1 MRCTS
6 TLHPSLGKFLLF
18 SYSVAMV
25 RKKMTRI
32 GSCLFL
38 TATALL
44 VLSCSGK
51 GSSTNDAAN
60 ATNDESSPQAVA
72 PAELARR
79 QQEEAI
85 GSFVQSLDPVQRYS
99 QLFLVNLE
107 GNRSFSPVER
117 LQWGAL
123 PEEDLLPGGYLFFS
137 YNIAETPA
145 QVAEFTASIQRW
157 SQQRGMVPPLLAV
170 DQEGGMV
177 NRLRSVT
184 SPLPSARQVAQSLTA
199 SQAQSLYAAQAA
211 QMSLLGF
218 QMNLSPV
225 AEAESQH
232 NSAFLDSRSF
242 GGLGTME
249 EFAVA
254 AIQGFQSQGLMAVA
268 KHFPGNTN
276 DDPHSGL
283 PEIALNQQ
291 ELERLYMGPFRQV
304 LQAGN
309 PWAVLMSHARISTSG
324 TAAPLHDSETPAC
337 LSRFWVT
344 DILRNTFQYQGLVL
358 SDDIFMAALEK
369 NGFPPHKAVML
380 ALEAGID
387 VIMLSEKRF
396 GSVLRLILDRS
407 QSDADFAAL
416 LDRAVERVIAAK
428 VQAGLLTF
436 RPATEDVSM
445 SASADTGE
453 PSAADRL
460 ELVPTQRALW
470 SQEDWDAVYQQ
481 GMELYQ
487 AGFGGTSE

>member
-1 MRCTS
+1 MDQRLWFQKTKDTFNS
-6 TLHPSLGKFLLF
+6 NNE
-18 SYSVAMV
+18 V
-25 RKKMTRI
+25 
-32 GSCLFL
+32 
-38 TATALL
+38 
-44 VLSCSGK
+44 
-51 GSSTNDAAN
+51 
-60 ATNDESSPQAVA
+60 SSPQAVA
-72 PAELARR
+72 PEELARR

-85 GSFVQSLDPVQRYS
+85 RAFVQSLDPVQRYS

-107 GNRSFSPVER
+107 GSRSFSPVESF
-117 LQWGAL
+117 QWGDL
-123 PEEDLLPGGYLFFS
+123 PEEALLPGGYLFFS

-145 QVAEFTASIQRW
+145 QVAEFTASIQSW

-184 SPLPSARQVAQSLTA
+184 SPLPSARQVAQTLTA
-199 SQAQSLYAAQAA
+199 SQAQSLYATQAA
-211 QMSLLGF
+211 QMGLLGF
-218 QMNLSPV
+218 QMNLAPV

-232 NSAFLDSRSF
+232 NSTFLDSRTF
-242 GGLGTME
+242 GSLGTME
-249 EFAVA
+249 EFASA
-254 AIQGFQSQGLMAVA
+254 AIKGFQSQGLMAVA

-283 PEIALNQQ
+283 PEIALEQQ
-291 ELERLYMGPFRQV
+291 ELERFYLEPFRRV
-304 LQAGN
+304 LQESD

-324 TAAPLHDSETPAC
+324 TTASPEQDSETPAC
-337 LSRFWVT
+337 LSHFWVT
-344 DILRNTFQYQGLVL
+344 EVLRQRFGYGGLIL

-369 NGFPPHKAVML
+369 NGFPPNKAVML

-407 QSDADFAAL
+407 QSEPEFAAL
-416 LDRAVERVIAAK
+416 LDRAVERVVAAK

-436 RPATEDVSM
+436 QLVGE
-445 SASADTGE
+445 SAGA
-453 PSAADRL
+453 L
-460 ELVPTQRALW
+460 ELVPTQRSPW

>member
-1 MRCTS
+1 M
-6 TLHPSLGKFLLF
+6 
-18 SYSVAMV
+18 A

-32 GSCLFL
+32 GRFLFF

-51 GSSTNDAAN
+51 DNPTKDTFNSNN
-60 ATNDESSPQAVA
+60 EVSSPQAVA
-72 PAELARR
+72 PEESVRTQMDDIIQHR

-85 GSFVQSLDPVQRYS
+85 RAFVQSLDPVQRYS

-107 GNRSFSPVER
+107 GNRSFSPVESF
-117 LQWGAL
+117 QWGDL
-123 PEEDLLPGGYLFFS
+123 PEEALLPGGYLFFS
-137 YNIAETPA
+137 YNIAETPS
-145 QVAEFTASIQRW
+145 QVAEFTASIQHW
-157 SQQRGMVPPLLAV
+157 SQQRGLVPPLLAV

-184 SPLPSARQVAQSLTA
+184 SPLPSAQQVAQSLTS

-218 QMNLSPV
+218 QMNLAPV

-232 NSAFLDSRSF
+232 NSAFLDTRSF

-249 EFAVA
+249 EFAGA
-254 AIQGFQSQGLMAVA
+254 AIKGFQSQGLMAVA

-283 PEIALNQQ
+283 PEIALEQQ
-291 ELERLYMGPFRQV
+291 ELERFYLEPFRRV
-304 LQAGN
+304 LQESD

-324 TAAPLHDSETPAC
+324 TTASPEQDSETPAC

-344 DILRNTFQYQGLVL
+344 EVLRQRFGYGGLIL

-407 QSDADFAAL
+407 QSEPEFAAL

-436 RPATEDVSM
+436 QLVGE
-445 SASADTGE
+445 SAGA
-453 PSAADRL
+453 L
-460 ELVPTQRALW
+460 ELVPTQRSPW

>member
-1 MRCTS
+1 M
-6 TLHPSLGKFLLF
+6 FF
-18 SYSVAMV
+18 
-25 RKKMTRI
+25 
-32 GSCLFL
+32 

-51 GSSTNDAAN
+51 DNPTKDTFNSNN
-60 ATNDESSPQAVA
+60 EVSSPQAVA

-79 QQEEAI
+79 QQEEVI
-85 GSFVQSLDPVQRYS
+85 GAFVQSLDPVQRYS

-107 GNRSFSPVER
+107 GSRSFSPVESF
-117 LQWGAL
+117 QWGDL
-123 PEEDLLPGGYLFFS
+123 PEEALLPGGYLFFS

-145 QVAEFTASIQRW
+145 QVAEFTASIQSW
-157 SQQRGMVPPLLAV
+157 SQQRGLVPPLLAV

-184 SPLPSARQVAQSLTA
+184 SPLPSAWQVAQALTA

-218 QMNLSPV
+218 QMNLAPV

-232 NSAFLDSRSF
+232 NSTFLDSRSF

-249 EFAVA
+249 EFAGA
-254 AIQGFQSQGLMAVA
+254 AIKGFQSQGLIAVA

-283 PEIALNQQ
+283 PEIALEQQ
-291 ELERLYMGPFRQV
+291 ELERLYLEPFRQV

-309 PWAVLMSHARISTSG
+309 PWALLMSHARISTSG
-324 TAAPLHDSETPAC
+324 TAAPLQDSETPAC

-369 NGFPPHKAVML
+369 NGFPPNKAVML

-407 QSDADFAAL
+407 QSEPEFAAL

-436 RPATEDVSM
+436 RPATKV
-445 SASADTGE
+445 AAVPVIADTAEVGAA
-453 PSAADRL
+453 SADRL
-460 ELVPTQRALW
+460 ELVPTQRSPW

>member
-1 MRCTS
+1 
-6 TLHPSLGKFLLF
+6 
-18 SYSVAMV
+18 
-25 RKKMTRI
+25 MTRI
-32 GSCLFL
+32 GRFLFF

-51 GSSTNDAAN
+51 DNPTKDTFNSNN
-60 ATNDESSPQAVA
+60 EVSSPQAVA
-72 PAELARR
+72 PEESVRPQMDDIIQHR

-85 GSFVQSLDPVQRYS
+85 RAFVQSLDPVQRYS

-107 GNRSFSPVER
+107 GSRSFSPVESF
-117 LQWGAL
+117 QWGDL
-123 PEEDLLPGGYLFFS
+123 PEEALLPGGYLFFS

-145 QVAEFTASIQRW
+145 QVAEFTASIQSW

-184 SPLPSARQVAQSLTA
+184 SPLPSARQVAQTLTA
-199 SQAQSLYAAQAA
+199 SQAQSLYAAQAT
-211 QMSLLGF
+211 QMGVLGF
-218 QMNLSPV
+218 QMNLAPV

-232 NSAFLDSRSF
+232 NSTFLDSRSF

-249 EFAVA
+249 EFAGA
-254 AIQGFQSQGLMAVA
+254 AIKGFQSQGLMAVA

-283 PEIALNQQ
+283 PEIALEQQ
-291 ELERLYMGPFRQV
+291 ELERFYLEPFRRV
-304 LQAGN
+304 LQESD

-324 TAAPLHDSETPAC
+324 TTASPEQDSETPAC
-337 LSRFWVT
+337 LSHFWVT
-344 DILRNTFQYQGLVL
+344 EVLRQRFGYGGLIL

-369 NGFPPHKAVML
+369 NGFPPNKAVML
-380 ALEAGID
+380 ALEAGVD

-407 QSDADFAAL
+407 QSEPEFAAL
-416 LDRAVERVIAAK
+416 LDRAVERVVAAK

-436 RPATEDVSM
+436 RPATEDTSM

-460 ELVPTQRALW
+460 ELVPTQRSPW

>member
-1 MRCTS
+1 M
-6 TLHPSLGKFLLF
+6 
-18 SYSVAMV
+18 
-25 RKKMTRI
+25 
-32 GSCLFL
+32 
-38 TATALL
+38 
-44 VLSCSGK
+44 
-51 GSSTNDAAN
+51 
-60 ATNDESSPQAVA
+60 
-72 PAELARR
+72 ARR

-85 GSFVQSLDPVQRYS
+85 RSFVQSLDPVQRYS

-107 GNRSFSPVER
+107 GSRSFSPVER
-117 LQWGAL
+117 LQWGDL

-137 YNIAETPA
+137 YNIAETPS
-145 QVAEFTASIQRW
+145 QVAEFTASTQSW

-177 NRLRSVT
+177 SRLRSVT
-184 SPLPSARQVAQSLTA
+184 SPLPSARQVAQSLAA

-218 QMNLSPV
+218 QMNLAPV
-225 AEAESQH
+225 AEAEGPH

-249 EFAVA
+249 DFAVA
-254 AIQGFQSQGLMAVA
+254 AIQGFQNQGLMAVA

-276 DDPHSGL
+276 DDPHTGL
-283 PEIALNQQ
+283 PEIALGQQ
-291 ELERLYMGPFRQV
+291 ELERLYLEPFRRV

-309 PWAVLMSHARISTSG
+309 PWAVLMSHARVSAGGVGGI
-324 TAAPLHDSETPAC
+324 TAEQDSETPAC

-344 DILRNTFQYQGLVL
+344 DILRSRFQYQGLVL

-369 NGFPPHKAVML
+369 NGFPPNKAVML

-407 QSDADFAAL
+407 RSDPEFAAL
-416 LDRAVERVIAAK
+416 LDTAVERVIAAK

-436 RPATEDVSM
+436 RPVTEAAAAPAT
-445 SASADTGE
+445 ADTTEAG
-453 PSAADRL
+453 AASTDRL
-460 ELVPTQRALW
+460 ELVPTQRAPW
-470 SQEDWDAVYQQ
+470 SQADWDAAYQQ
-481 GMELYQ
+481 GMELYRS
-487 AGFGGTSE
+487 AFGGGQ

>member
-1 MRCTS
+1 M
-6 TLHPSLGKFLLF
+6 
-18 SYSVAMV
+18 A

-32 GSCLFL
+32 GRFLFF

-51 GSSTNDAAN
+51 DNPTKDTFNSNN
-60 ATNDESSPQAVA
+60 EVSSPQAVA
-72 PAELARR
+72 PEESVRTQMDDIIQHR

-85 GSFVQSLDPVQRYS
+85 RAFVQSLDPVQRYS

-107 GNRSFSPVER
+107 GSRSFSPVESF
-117 LQWGAL
+117 QWGNL
-123 PEEDLLPGGYLFFS
+123 PEEALLPGGYLFFS
-137 YNIAETPA
+137 YNIAETPS
-145 QVAEFTASIQRW
+145 QVAEFNASIQSW
-157 SQQRGMVPPLLAV
+157 SQQRGLVPPLLAV

-184 SPLPSARQVAQSLTA
+184 SPLPSARQVAQALTA

-218 QMNLSPV
+218 QMNLAPV

-232 NSAFLDSRSF
+232 NSTFLDSRSF

-249 EFAVA
+249 EFAGA
-254 AIQGFQSQGLMAVA
+254 AIKGFQSQGLMAVA

-283 PEIALNQQ
+283 PEIALEQQ
-291 ELERLYMGPFRQV
+291 ELERFYLEPFRRV
-304 LQAGN
+304 LQESD

-324 TAAPLHDSETPAC
+324 TTASPEQDSETPAC
-337 LSRFWVT
+337 LSHFWVT
-344 DILRNTFQYQGLVL
+344 EVLRQRFGYGGLIL

-380 ALEAGID
+380 ALEAGVD

-407 QSDADFAAL
+407 QSEPEFAAL
-416 LDRAVERVIAAK
+416 LDRAVERVVAAK

-436 RPATEDVSM
+436 RPATKV
-445 SASADTGE
+445 AAVPVIADTAEVGAA
-453 PSAADRL
+453 SADRL
-460 ELVPTQRALW
+460 ELVPTQRSPW

-481 GMELYQ
+481 GMELYCSV
-487 AGFGGTSE
+487 FGGTSE